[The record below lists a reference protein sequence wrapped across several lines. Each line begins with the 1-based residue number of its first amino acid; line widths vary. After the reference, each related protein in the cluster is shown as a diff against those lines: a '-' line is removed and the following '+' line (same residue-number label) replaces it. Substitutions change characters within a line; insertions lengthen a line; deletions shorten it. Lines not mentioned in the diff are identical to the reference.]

1 MRMKERGNN
10 LVDDPLSRERCFF
23 LATASSR
30 PRHDW
35 ILEYAP
41 PFLII
46 IIFFFSL
53 HHTFDKHLI
62 RYPTLALATRHDTIR
77 YIFFLSFFF
86 SFFLELKM
94 EILNTL

>member
-1 MRMKERGNN
+1 MMMISSFAPFSLFWWMRMIMRMKERGNN
-10 LVDDPLSRERCFF
+10 LVDDPLSRERCFL

-46 IIFFFSL
+46 IIFFPFIIPS
-53 HHTFDKHLI
+53 TSI
-62 RYPTLALATRHDTIR
+62 QYDTQ
-77 YIFFLSFFF
+77 L
-86 SFFLELKM
+86 
-94 EILNTL
+94 

>member
-1 MRMKERGNN
+1 MMMMMRMMMERGNN

-46 IIFFFSL
+46 I
-53 HHTFDKHLI
+53 
-62 RYPTLALATRHDTIR
+62 
-77 YIFFLSFFF
+77 FF
-86 SFFLELKM
+86 SFSF
-94 EILNTL
+94 IIPSTSI